1 MTTYRCETCGCV
13 ESLLIVPDCC
23 SLCGSTYAADSNGFD
38 AAAAQERHFEAFERA
53 CTEDAYVPEGPS
65 LPPVALLGL
74 GLAIA
79 SFIAVALM
87 PSGFEACIERHSAST
102 CHNTLY
108 R

>member
-13 ESLLIVPDCC
+13 ETLSIWPDCC
-23 SLCGSTYAADSNGFD
+23 SLCGSTYAADSSSFD
-38 AAAAQERHFEAFERA
+38 AVAAQERQFEAFERA
-53 CTEDAYVPEGPS
+53 CNEDAYVPEAPP

-74 GLAIA
+74 GLAIG

-87 PSGFEACIERHSAST
+87 PSGFEACIERQSAST
-102 CHNTLY
+102 CHNALY